1 MIQDYHVAGSTF
13 HALLLDSNSVYASL
27 GRPGAS
33 MQHANSSGMQDYYV
47 YDFHYWLYHCR
58 CLAKTSS
65 DRTNRQ

>member
-33 MQHANSSGMQDYYV
+33 MQHANSSDLQDYYI
-47 YDFHYWLYHCR
+47 
-58 CLAKTSS
+58 
-65 DRTNRQ
+65 